1 MSRYII
7 RRLMQMLVVLLLA
20 SVGIF
25 LIVHILPGDAA
36 LVYAGPNA
44 TDDVV
49 AAVRHTMGLD
59 QSLPVQYVVWF
70 GHVMRGDLGKSYVNG
85 FTVTRLLLQRL
96 PVTLELAIASILLSL
111 VIAVPTGILAAIKQG
126 SVFDY
131 FVTGLNG
138 LGLAVPPFWFGLILI
153 LVVALGFHWL
163 PASGYADPS
172 KGLGGALKHLI
183 LPTVTLSFQVAAIL
197 SRFMKS
203 VTLDVLQE
211 DYVRTARAKGVR
223 ERQVQIRHVLA
234 NSMVTFVTILGLQF
248 GRLLGG
254 VVIIESV
261 FAWPGIGRL
270 LLDAIGNRD
279 YLVIQGGLLFFVL
292 LFMII
297 NLVTDLMYAL
307 LDPRVRL
314 T

>member
-59 QSLPVQYVVWF
+59 QSLPVQYIVWF

-96 PVTLELAIASILLSL
+96 PVTLELALASILISL

-138 LGLAVPPFWFGLILI
+138 LGLAIPPFWFGLILI

-172 KGLGGALKHLI
+172 KDLGGALKHLI

-211 DYVRTARAKGVR
+211 DYVRTARAKGLGSR
-223 ERQVQIRHVLA
+223 AVLLSHA
-234 NSMVTFVTILGLQF
+234 PRNALVPVITVVALELPSLV
-248 GRLLGG
+248 GG
-254 VVIIESV
+254 AVIIEQ
-261 FAWPGIGRL
+261 I
-270 LLDAIGNRD
+270 
-279 YLVIQGGLLFFVL
+279 
-292 LFMII
+292 
-297 NLVTDLMYAL
+297 
-307 LDPRVRL
+307 
-314 T
+314 